1 MENMEQNTNPNSP
14 VGMND
19 YMKGFILE
27 IAKWAKFLSIIGFI
41 GIGLMF
47 LAAIVMMVAGATLS
61 SFSNDYSGSGYSNSP
76 VGAGVIGIVYIIMAV
91 LYFFPVFYL
100 FKSAVGLKK
109 GIINNDEMKL
119 TDGFQNL
126 KSHYKFIGIM
136 MIIVLSLYALLFL
149 FAMLALAFK

>member
-1 MENMEQNTNPNSP
+1 MENTGQNITPNAS

-27 IAKWAKFLSIIGFI
+27 ISKWAKFLSIIGFI
-41 GIGLMF
+41 GIGLMV

-61 SFSNDYSGSGYSNSP
+61 SFSNNYGDDYSSNP
-76 VGAGVIGIVYIIMAV
+76 VGAGLIGILYIIMAV
-91 LYFFPVFYL
+91 LYFFPVYYL
-100 FKSAVGLKK
+100 FKSAVGLKN
-109 GIINNDEMKL
+109 GIINNDEVTL

-136 MIIVLSLYALLFL
+136 MIIIISLYALLFL
-149 FAMLALAFK
+149 FAMLALAIR

>member
-1 MENMEQNTNPNSP
+1 MEQNSYQTPT

-19 YMKGFILE
+19 YMKSFILE

-47 LAAIVMMVAGATLS
+47 LAAIVMMVAGAALS
-61 SFSNDYSGSGYSNSP
+61 NFSSEYSRSP
-76 VGAGVIGIVYIIMAV
+76 IGAGMVGFIYIIMAV
-91 LYFFPVFYL
+91 LYFFPVLYL
-100 FKSAVGLKK
+100 FKSAVSLKK
-109 GIINNDEMKL
+109 GIINNDEIIL

-136 MIIVLSLYALLFL
+136 MIVVLSLYALLFL

>member
-1 MENMEQNTNPNSP
+1 MEQNTNQTAS

-27 IAKWAKFLSIIGFI
+27 IAKWAKFLSILGFV

-47 LAAIVMMVAGATLS
+47 LAAIVMMVAGAALS
-61 SFSNDYSGSGYSNSP
+61 DFSSEYSASP
-76 VGAGVIGIVYIIMAV
+76 IGAGMVGFIYIIMAV

-109 GIINNDEMKL
+109 GIIQNDEMSL

-136 MIIVLSLYALLFL
+136 MIVVLSLYALLFL

>member
-1 MENMEQNTNPNSP
+1 MENTDQSTSPNVS
-14 VGMND
+14 VGLND

-47 LAAIVMMVAGATLS
+47 LAAIVMMVAGATLT
-61 SFSNDYSGSGYSNSP
+61 SFSNDYSGNGYSNNP
-76 VGAGVIGIVYIIMAV
+76 VGPALVGIVYIIMAV

-109 GIINNDEMKL
+109 GIINNDEMTL

-136 MIIVLSLYALLFL
+136 MIIVLSLYALLFV
-149 FAMLALAFK
+149 FAMLALALR